1 MKSIK
6 DREKIAIIC
15 AVVLL
20 AIFLFHQFVFSRM
33 KDRLALLVRVIPQ
46 KEIELKE
53 IFDLKAEYEYLKKS
67 NLKKGKETN
76 TDQGVV
82 TLSYLEGLADKAGL
96 KSNIKYMKP
105 LGESKSG
112 RYLQNS
118 IDIELANVPL
128 GKLVNFL
135 YEIENSPRALKIVEL
150 NITTNRRDSSILDIA
165 IQITSFETV

>member
-1 MKSIK
+1 MKRLK
-6 DREKIAIIC
+6 DREKIAVIC
-15 AVVLL
+15 AVALLVL
-20 AIFLFHQFVFSRM
+20 FLFHQFVFSRV
-33 KDRLALLVRVIPQ
+33 KDRLALLDRIIPQ

-53 IFDLKAEYEYLKKS
+53 ILDLKAEYEYLKKS
-67 NLKKGKETN
+67 NLKKGKETDK
-76 TDQGVV
+76 DQGVV

-150 NITTNRRDSSILDIA
+150 SIITNRRDPSILDIA